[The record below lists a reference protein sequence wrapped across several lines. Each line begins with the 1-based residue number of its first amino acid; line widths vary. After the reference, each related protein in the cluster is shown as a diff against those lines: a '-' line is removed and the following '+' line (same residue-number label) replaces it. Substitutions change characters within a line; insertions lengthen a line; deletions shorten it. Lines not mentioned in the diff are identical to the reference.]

1 MFGDEGSNE
10 GDEEAATT
18 DADAESEPSAGKFA
32 DSDTEDVAGEAG
44 EVTRSDRRW
53 IHE

>member
-18 DADAESEPSAGKFA
+18 DADAESEPSAAEFA
-32 DSDTEDVAGEAG
+32 DADKEDVAD
-44 EVTRSDRRW
+44 EVTRRYRRW

>member
-18 DADAESEPSAGKFA
+18 DAESEPSAAEFA
-32 DSDTEDVAGEAG
+32 DADKEDVAD
-44 EVTRSDRRW
+44 EVTRRYRRW